1 MLEQAR
7 ADSGHPERGTE
18 NEEVGVGEARADR
31 EEDDPE
37 HDLATGRPAP
47 EPLDLGLEPLPQT
60 VGPLELAGPDG
71 QPEQHQRDAAGTRQR
86 AGHDTQTDQQ
96 EPGEADADPVDAQ
109 LVRVLPDPAS
119 PGPAVLVGF
128 DQDVVVLVVLLR
140 VGRAVRAIDRGLR
153 IEPGG
158 GVGGFGFGGRRGHRR
173 RGDPVRGPASSVPR
187 VPCAETGAATHI
199 AAAPVLDAGRH
210 GHNSKGTGQALG
222 VAPITRRARSE
233 SARPSVTLVPQ

>member
-1 MLEQAR
+1 LTLSGYFRRALLVSLTNPKAILFFIAFFPLFLKPNPSTATLPLMML
-7 ADSGHPERGTE
+7 HVTI
-18 NEEVGVGEARADR
+18 
-31 EEDDPE
+31 
-37 HDLATGRPAP
+37 LT
-47 EPLDLGLEPLPQT
+47 LCY
-60 VGPLELAGPDG
+60 
-71 QPEQHQRDAAGTRQR
+71 
-86 AGHDTQTDQQ
+86 
-96 EPGEADADPVDAQ
+96 
-109 LVRVLPDPAS
+109 
-119 PGPAVLVGF
+119 
-128 DQDVVVLVVLLR
+128 QDVVVLVVLLR

-222 VAPITRRARSE
+222 VAPITRRARSK